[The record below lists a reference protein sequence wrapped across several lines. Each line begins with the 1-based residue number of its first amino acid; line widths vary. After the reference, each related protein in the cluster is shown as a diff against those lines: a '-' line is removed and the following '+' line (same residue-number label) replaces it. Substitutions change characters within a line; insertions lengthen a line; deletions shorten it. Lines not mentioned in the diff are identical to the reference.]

1 MFACKSLRNF
11 IDKANKSKIYC
22 FYTCIDCDLK
32 VSKHIMGPFSDIE
45 KNHKDYSQKLC
56 SVEPRPQGR
65 PGLETWSKILQYH
78 TLDFDGRI
86 FECTQV
92 CLINFA
98 NS

>member
-56 SVEPRPQGR
+56 SVVYIGNHDSDSSFRQ
-65 PGLETWSKILQYH
+65 K
-78 TLDFDGRI
+78 LDNLHQ
-86 FECTQV
+86 E
-92 CLINFA
+92 
-98 NS
+98 